1 MIAPLLQAYRSLTR
15 FATWVVGFYASPLLH
30 VVFTSV
36 IAAAGFAYGFAR
48 GHLPELNVTI
58 TQSLLLG
65 LVIIVFIEVYLND
78 GFHRLGIR
86 TFIPRVRF
94 VNSMFEDAD
103 KPFLFPALLLTRA
116 PDSNV
121 NCVFIFIF
129 NLILQV
135 TATYVLQ
142 GQISYFIQ
150 HTPTAQSPSTQFVS

>member
-65 LVIIVFIEVYLND
+65 LVIIVFIEVYLNEVAQALT
-78 GFHRLGIR
+78 GQAPTPPG
-86 TFIPRVRF
+86 T
-94 VNSMFEDAD
+94 
-103 KPFLFPALLLTRA
+103 PAPPTGLR
-116 PDSNV
+116 
-121 NCVFIFIF
+121 I
-129 NLILQV
+129 
-135 TATYVLQ
+135 
-142 GQISYFIQ
+142 
-150 HTPTAQSPSTQFVS
+150 TP